1 MDGDIPHL
9 PRLLEIKERYDAW
22 LMVDEAHS
30 IGVLGATGRGITEH
44 FAIDPKRV
52 DFIVG
57 TLSKAFAG
65 CGGFVASRKDV
76 VEWLRFTLPASV
88 FSVGM
93 SPAIAAAA
101 QKAIAILVAEP
112 WRLQRLQDNSRLF
125 VAEARSRN
133 LDTGPALGAGAVPI
147 FFDTREACISASRAA
162 MTSGYYAPPIAQMAV
177 PTSKPRIRFF
187 ITAAHTREQIIGV
200 LDAIAS

>member
-1 MDGDIPHL
+1 MS
-9 PRLLEIKERYDAW
+9 R
-22 LMVDEAHS
+22 DE
-30 IGVLGATGRGITEH
+30 
-44 FAIDPKRV
+44 F

-65 CGGFVASRKDV
+65 CGGFVASGKDV

-93 SPAIAAAA
+93 SPAIAAAVR
-101 QKAIAILVAEP
+101 KAIGVLQSEP
-112 WRLQRLQDNSRLF
+112 WRLHRLRANSRLF
-125 VAEARSRN
+125 VEEARARN
-133 LDTGPALGAGAVPI
+133 LDTGPALGAGAIPI
-147 FFDTREACISASRAA
+147 FFDTREACVAASRAA
-162 MTSGYYAPPIAQMAV
+162 MASGYYAPPIAQMAV

-187 ITAAHTREQIIGV
+187 ITAAHTREQITGV